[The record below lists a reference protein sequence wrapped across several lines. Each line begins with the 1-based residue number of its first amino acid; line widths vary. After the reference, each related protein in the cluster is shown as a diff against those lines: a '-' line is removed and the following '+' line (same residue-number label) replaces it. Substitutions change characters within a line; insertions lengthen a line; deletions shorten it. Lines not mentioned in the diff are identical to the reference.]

1 MSTRLV
7 MMRLPF
13 LLAVGAAGLFAML
26 VIGVFA
32 VVVLLALLPPATTVT
47 AGILEVTAATISLYV
62 LSKAFQQLS
71 KRRPGYHDDEATP
84 VQSRRIP
91 EPVLLG
97 IAFALATFVVTY
109 CSWWNHRLASRE
121 YAHSKGCYAQLQ
133 TADRVPGLGAKFA
146 PAYLQ
151 YKSASYLGVAE
162 EHGAKLGMRRG
173 AVDQDLRQ
181 AAAADLTSYA
191 RLTPAAAERTGR
203 VLTDD
208 VTRCANDDWAPHGEL
223 LNP

>member
-1 MSTRLV
+1 MSTRLL

-26 VIGVFA
+26 VIGAFA
-32 VVVLLALLPPATTVT
+32 VGALLALLPPATTVT
-47 AGILEVTAATISLYV
+47 AGIFEVTAATISLYI

-71 KRRPGYHDDEATP
+71 KRRPGYHDDEATR
-84 VQSRRIP
+84 VQSRRIG

-133 TADRVPGLGAKFA
+133 TAARVPGLGATFA
-146 PAYLQ
+146 PGYLQ
-151 YKSASYLGVAE
+151 YKAAAYASVAE
-162 EHGAKLGMRRG
+162 EHGAKLGMRRE
-173 AVDQDLRQ
+173 AVDRDLRQ
-181 AAAADLTSYA
+181 AAVADVTSYV
-191 RLTPAAAERTGR
+191 RLNPAAAERNGR
-203 VLTDD
+203 VLM
-208 VTRCANDDWAPHGEL
+208 VKVIRCTNDDWAPHGEL